1 MVGEGN
7 LKIEGRGCS
16 FGVGGV
22 GWGAEERKELT
33 IKMALY
39 AQMDLSVLSFSS
51 SAGCTF
57 DILLLIKP
65 KLQRD
70 TENSESSSP
79 PPPPPHPSPPKPR
92 CCFFSFLLEKKKAA
106 LMQMTQQSRH
116 KTHRHTERKKKK
128 KPQQARVK
136 KGEFRISVLRLNY
149 EY

>member
-92 CCFFSFLLEKKKAA
+92 CCFFFS
-106 LMQMTQQSRH
+106 SW
-116 KTHRHTERKKKK
+116 RKRK
-128 KPQQARVK
+128 QH
-136 KGEFRISVLRLNY
+136 
-149 EY
+149 

>member
-1 MVGEGN
+1 MSMVGEGN

-16 FGVGGV
+16 FGVGG
-22 GWGAEERKELT
+22 GGAEERKELT

-51 SAGCTF
+51 SAGGTF

-79 PPPPPHPSPPKPR
+79 PPAPPHPQTR
-92 CCFFSFLLEKKKAA
+92 FFFSSWRKESSIKADDPA
-106 LMQMTQQSRH
+106 SRRTHTH
-116 KTHRHTERKKKK
+116 KNNRR
-128 KPQQARVK
+128 
-136 KGEFRISVLRLNY
+136 G
-149 EY
+149 

>member
-1 MVGEGN
+1 MSMVGEGN

-16 FGVGGV
+16 FGVGG
-22 GWGAEERKELT
+22 GGAEERKELT

-51 SAGCTF
+51 SAGGTF

-79 PPPPPHPSPPKPR
+79 PPRTPPPPNSL
-92 CCFFSFLLEKKKAA
+92 FFFLLE
-106 LMQMTQQSRH
+106 
-116 KTHRHTERKKKK
+116 ERK
-128 KPQQARVK
+128 QH
-136 KGEFRISVLRLNY
+136 
-149 EY
+149 

>member
-70 TENSESSSP
+70 TENRELSTP
-79 PPPPPHPSPPKPR
+79 PPPPLLTPHPPNLAVVFFFPPG
-92 CCFFSFLLEKKKAA
+92 EKESSINADDPAKQA
-106 LMQMTQQSRH
+106 QNTQ
-116 KTHRHTERKKKK
+116 THRKKKEK
-128 KPQQARVK
+128 KTTTGEGE
-136 KGEFRISVLRLNY
+136 KG
-149 EY
+149 